1 MHYSGLALK
10 LRGQIHDFSG
20 KLSPRFSKPKR
31 RFVEQMIYGI
41 QAKGDVKLSEI
52 ARSLNER
59 IALLKTETRLS
70 RNLSDDGLEE
80 SLLFDIAKMGA
91 RRVHRD
97 TLLLIDPT
105 DVRKDFA
112 KKMEHLAFVRDGST
126 GEIVKGYWMCEVVAC
141 ECERRRI
148 TPLYQ
153 SLYSADAPGFVS
165 ENDEIMKAVDLISTH
180 TKQRGVWVM
189 DRGGSRKIL
198 LDGFLDRSLRFII
211 RLRSDF
217 HLMFRGARRS
227 ALEIAAGCPIPYS
240 EAIVKEQGD
249 EQKGCTIHFGFRPV
263 RVPGRDEQMYLV
275 VIKGFGEEPLMLLTN
290 LKLKR
295 TRKSIWFIV
304 GGYLTRWRIEDT
316 IRFIKQSYR
325 LEDIRVRGY
334 RSLKNLVAL
343 ALCAAYFAAVHLGEG
358 LNLQVLTHK
367 VIRAA
372 KRIFGVPAFHYYAI
386 ADGIAAILSHC
397 SKGPLCASLPPTP
410 TDSQQWL
417 FDIL

>member
-20 KLSPRFSKPKR
+20 KLSPHFSKPKR

-41 QAKGDVKLSEI
+41 QARGDVKLSEI

-59 IALLKTETRLS
+59 IPLLKTETRLS
-70 RNLSDDGLEE
+70 RNLSEGSLEE

-91 RRVHRD
+91 RRVKKD
-97 TLLLIDPT
+97 TLLLIDPS
-105 DVRKDFA
+105 DVCKPHA
-112 KKMEHLAFVRDGST
+112 KKMQHLAFVRDGST

-148 TPLYQ
+148 APLYQ

-165 ENDEIMKAVDLISTH
+165 ENNEIMKAVELVSTQ
-180 TKQRGVWVM
+180 TQKRGVWVM
-189 DRGGSRKIL
+189 DRGGSRRVL
-198 LDGFLDRSLRFII
+198 LDDFLDNSLRFIV

-217 HLMFRGARRS
+217 TLAFRGAARS
-227 ALEIAAGCPIPYS
+227 ALKIAANCPMVYS
-240 EAIVKEQGD
+240 EAIVKEEGG
-249 EQKGCTIHFGFRPV
+249 EQKGYTIHFGFRPV
-263 RVPGRDEQMYLV
+263 KIPGRDEQMYLV
-275 VIKGFGEEPLMLLTN
+275 VVKGFGEEPLMLVTN
-290 LKLKR
+290 LALKR
-295 TRKSIWFIV
+295 TRKSLWFVV
-304 GGYLTRWRIEDT
+304 GGYLTRWRVEDT

-343 ALCAAYFAAVHLGEG
+343 VLCAAYFAAVCLGETI
-358 LNLQVLTHK
+358 NLTLLLHK
-367 VIRAA
+367 VIKAS

-386 ADGIAAILSHC
+386 ADGIAAILSRT
-397 SKGPLCASLPPTP
+397 SKGPLCASPPP
-410 TDSQQWL
+410 IHPDKQQWL
-417 FDIL
+417 FDTL